1 MIKQFTAAFLG
12 CVLAATLAVPCLAQN
27 AKVTLLHVND
37 VYEISP
43 VKGQGGLAELMTLL
57 RRERR
62 EHANTI
68 TTVSG
73 DFLSPSILSGITKG
87 AQMVALFNALG
98 VDLVTFGNHEFDFGP
113 EILKARMAEA
123 KFPFLGTNVRD
134 AAGQPFGGAVATVIK
149 QVGDVKIGFLGI
161 ATPESAVLSSAGPDI
176 RFTDPVAASKAALA
190 ELRASGAHIV
200 VALTHLG
207 VEEDRALSRAVPGID
222 VILGGHD
229 HEPVTFYEHGAL
241 LHKSGADARF
251 LGAIDLD
258 IRTEQTTGGKLTTVR
273 PSWRMI
279 ANAGVA
285 PDPEIAAIVKTYT
298 DRLDSELGKVI
309 GKTAVELDS
318 RIDTV
323 RTGEARI
330 GNLIADALRD
340 SLGADLA
347 ITNGG
352 GIRGNRVLA
361 AGSGLTRKD
370 ILTELPFGNLDILI
384 ELRGADL
391 LAALENGVS
400 AVEQKAG
407 RFPQISGMTVTYD
420 PKAESGKRIRAVTI
434 GGQKLAPDASYRV
447 ATSDYLAGGGDG
459 YAALT
464 RGKILSDTRFAQLL
478 ATAVGDYI
486 ERQGTVSP
494 QLEGRITAHD

>member
-1 MIKQFTAAFLG
+1 MIKRFTAAFLG
-12 CVLAATLAVPCLAQN
+12 CVLAATLAVPGLAQN

-57 RRERR
+57 RHERR

-87 AQMVALFNALG
+87 AQMVTLFNALG

-134 AAGQPFGGAVATVIK
+134 GAGKPFGGAVATLIK
-149 QVGDVKIGFLGI
+149 EVGDVKIGFLGI
-161 ATPESAVLSSAGPDI
+161 VTPESAVLSSAGPEI
-176 RFTDPVAASKAALA
+176 RFTDPVAASKTALA
-190 ELRASGAHIV
+190 ELRAAGAHV
-200 VALTHLG
+200 VIALTHLG
-207 VEEDRALSRAVPGID
+207 VDEDRALSRAVPGID

-340 SLGADLA
+340 SLAADLA

-370 ILTELPFGNLDILI
+370 ILTELPFGNLDVLI

-407 RFPQISGMTVTYD
+407 RFPQISGMIVTYD

-434 GGQKLAPDASYRV
+434 GGQKLAPDALYRV

-478 ATAVGDYI
+478 ATTVGDYI

-494 QLEGRITAHD
+494 QLEGRITAQD

>member
-1 MIKQFTAAFLG
+1 
-12 CVLAATLAVPCLAQN
+12 
-27 AKVTLLHVND
+27 
-37 VYEISP
+37 
-43 VKGQGGLAELMTLL
+43 
-57 RRERR
+57 
-62 EHANTI
+62 
-68 TTVSG
+68 
-73 DFLSPSILSGITKG
+73 
-87 AQMVALFNALG
+87 
-98 VDLVTFGNHEFDFGP
+98 
-113 EILKARMAEA
+113 
-123 KFPFLGTNVRD
+123 
-134 AAGQPFGGAVATVIK
+134 
-149 QVGDVKIGFLGI
+149 
-161 ATPESAVLSSAGPDI
+161 VLSSAGPDI
-176 RFTDPVAASKAALA
+176 RFTDPIAASKAALA
-190 ELRASGAHIV
+190 ELRCAGANV
-200 VALTHLG
+200 VIALTHLAID
-207 VEEDRALSRAVPGID
+207 EDRALSRAVPGID

-229 HEPVTFYEHGAL
+229 HEPITFYEHGAL
-241 LHKSGADARF
+241 LHKSGTDARF
-251 LGAIDLD
+251 LGAIDID

-279 ANAGVA
+279 ANAGTA

-298 DRLDSELGKVI
+298 DRLDSELGKII

-340 SLGADLA
+340 GLGADLA

-352 GIRGNRVLA
+352 GIRGNRVTA

-370 ILTELPFGNLDILI
+370 VLTELPLGNLDVLI

-420 PKAESGKRIRAVTI
+420 PKAESGKRIRAVSI
-434 GGQKLAPDASYRV
+434 GGQKLAPDALYRV

-459 YAALT
+459 YAALA
-464 RGKILSDTRFAQLL
+464 RGKLLSDNRFGQLM
-478 ATAVGDYI
+478 ATTVGDYI

-494 QLEGRITAHD
+494 QLEGRITARA